1 MKKQLPIAVSISNVF
16 KTYTIHHERPTLVE
30 QFVHGKTHQFTA
42 LNNINLTVKKGER
55 VGIIGPNGSGK
66 TTLLKII
73 AGIATPTRG
82 TVDVQGRLVSLIDLE
97 AGFHSDL
104 TGEQNI
110 YVNGLLLGMKRTE
123 IQQKLKKIIAYAGLG
138 PFIDAP
144 LFMYSSGMKLKL
156 GFSVAIHSNAQTY
169 ILDEGLGVG
178 DKFFREKARKTL
190 MDLFKKNKTII
201 ISAHNADIITQL
213 CNRVILIT
221 RGSIIHDG
229 NLDVLKRYERYNY

>member
-1 MKKQLPIAVSISNVF
+1 MKKNPHTAITVSGVY

-30 QFVHGKTHQFTA
+30 QFVQGKTQYFDA
-42 LNNINLTVKKGER
+42 LSNITLSIQKGER

-73 AGIATPTRG
+73 AGIATPTKG
-82 TVDVQGRLVSLIDLE
+82 FVEVKGRLVSLIDLE

-110 YVNGLLLGMKRTE
+110 YLNGLLLGMKRDE
-123 IQQKLKKIIAYAGLG
+123 IQQKLKKIIAYADLG

-178 DKFFREKARKTL
+178 DKFFREKAKKTL
-190 MDLFKKNKTII
+190 MDLFKKDKTII

-213 CNRVILIT
+213 CTRVILLT

-229 NLDVLKRYERYNY
+229 KINILKRYESHNY